1 MLLFNNAEYDSF
13 FNPLCCKN
21 KRIYYECIL
30 QLIEKS
36 KSVPLLYET
45 DAKDTIILYLRNC
58 AYAVEDEVASSNAD
72 ENISSKKTETENAG
86 AILRYFRRCGWISE
100 REIGR
105 NGDNIATVMPYCR
118 KMIEAIERIFNR
130 DNRAALTNHI
140 FSIYDTLNTAFVADH
155 GRTHRPYSTILI
167 PVSDNV
173 ADLKNEL
180 LILKDSIRSIM
191 RMIIKMTETNEL
203 GQFLIRDEMLENFFS
218 DYFFIKKDGL
228 IPGYIEEIE
237 KMLRKIVKTEVY
249 ENMIKEYQSF
259 YNADE
264 ISAREVVD
272 GQLAEIKSFI
282 SYDYIKEMDYI
293 DKKINNYYSLYSTR
307 ILMVLSNNVNMQTY
321 LNDLLMTIKD
331 FESDEKREIIES
343 IAKCFSLRSY
353 KYVGRKSIERREK
366 RKPNTKTGA
375 IITGSLSDEE
385 KARLTRELLY
395 EYPDRYGVKQATSY
409 FESVL
414 ADKESIVPDKTI
426 IKPHEADEEAVGL
439 KRANVVSFTTEQY
452 HLLLVLWEVYLENLG
467 YSEENVVM
475 RGDLIDKIK
484 AYEVAVDKSKLS
496 TAMKIFKKYDLIDYD
511 IKDESEDAIITLY
524 PSLQFGWDI
533 TQFQTVTAEY
543 MKNDVVLDDEEVTYS
558 DVREE
563 EDDE

>member
-1 MLLFNNAEYDSF
+1 
-13 FNPLCCKN
+13 
-21 KRIYYECIL
+21 
-30 QLIEKS
+30 
-36 KSVPLLYET
+36 
-45 DAKDTIILYLRNC
+45 
-58 AYAVEDEVASSNAD
+58 
-72 ENISSKKTETENAG
+72 
-86 AILRYFRRCGWISE
+86 
-100 REIGR
+100 
-105 NGDNIATVMPYCR
+105 
-118 KMIEAIERIFNR
+118 
-130 DNRAALTNHI
+130 
-140 FSIYDTLNTAFVADH
+140 
-155 GRTHRPYSTILI
+155 
-167 PVSDNV
+167 
-173 ADLKNEL
+173 
-180 LILKDSIRSIM
+180 
-191 RMIIKMTETNEL
+191 
-203 GQFLIRDEMLENFFS
+203 
-218 DYFFIKKDGL
+218 
-228 IPGYIEEIE
+228 
-237 KMLRKIVKTEVY
+237 MLRKIVKTEVY

-426 IKPHEADEEAVGL
+426 IKTRDDAMMIAASIIYSG
-439 KRANVVSFTTEQY
+439 S
-452 HLLLVLWEVYLENLG
+452 LEFP
-467 YSEENVVM
+467 
-475 RGDLIDKIK
+475 
-484 AYEVAVDKSKLS
+484 YEVEFLEGTIETEVATISNIRIKRKL
-496 TAMKIFKKYDLIDYD
+496 
-511 IKDESEDAIITLY
+511 
-524 PSLQFGWDI
+524 
-533 TQFQTVTAEY
+533 
-543 MKNDVVLDDEEVTYS
+543 
-558 DVREE
+558 
-563 EDDE
+563 

>member
-1 MLLFNNAEYDSF
+1 MSIKFRKEYF
-13 FNPLCCKN
+13 ELM
-21 KRIYYECIL
+21 
-30 QLIEKS
+30 
-36 KSVPLLYET
+36 
-45 DAKDTIILYLRNC
+45 KDGVKTQTLRLN
-58 AYAVEDEVASSNAD
+58 
-72 ENISSKKTETENAG
+72 SKKLDVREGDIVTAVFPG
-86 AILRYFRRCGWISE
+86 ISE
-100 REIGR
+100 TLTIRINRIGYKQFKSL
-105 NGDNIATVMPYCR
+105 NIVDA
-118 KMIEAIERIFNR
+118 ELEGF
-130 DNRAALTNHI
+130 DSL
-140 FSIYDTLNTAFVADH
+140 
-155 GRTHRPYSTILI
+155 
-167 PVSDNV
+167 

-331 FESDEKREIIES
+331 FELDEKREIIES

-353 KYVGRKSIERREK
+353 KYVGRKSIERRKK

-375 IITGSLSDEE
+375 IITDSLSDEE

-414 ADKESIVPDKTI
+414 VNQESIVPDKTTIKTRDDAMMIAASI
-426 IKPHEADEEAVGL
+426 IYSG
-439 KRANVVSFTTEQY
+439 S
-452 HLLLVLWEVYLENLG
+452 LEFP
-467 YSEENVVM
+467 
-475 RGDLIDKIK
+475 
-484 AYEVAVDKSKLS
+484 YEVEFLEGTIETEVATISNIRIKRKL
-496 TAMKIFKKYDLIDYD
+496 
-511 IKDESEDAIITLY
+511 
-524 PSLQFGWDI
+524 
-533 TQFQTVTAEY
+533 
-543 MKNDVVLDDEEVTYS
+543 
-558 DVREE
+558 
-563 EDDE
+563 

>member
-1 MLLFNNAEYDSF
+1 MMLFDSAEYDNF

-45 DAKDTIILYLRNC
+45 DAKDTLILYLRNC
-58 AYAVEDEVASSNAD
+58 LYAVEDEVASSIAE
-72 ENISSKKTETENAG
+72 ENISSKKSENENAS

-105 NGDNIATVMPYCR
+105 NGDNIATVKPYCR
-118 KMIEAIERIFNR
+118 KVIEAIERIFNR

-140 FSIYDTLNTAFVADH
+140 FSIYDILKSAYVTDH
-155 GRTHRPYSTILI
+155 GRTHRPYSNILI

-173 ADLKNEL
+173 SDLKNEL

-203 GQFLIRDEMLENFFS
+203 GQFLIRDEMLENFFN

-237 KMLRKIVKTEVY
+237 KMLRKIVKTDSY

-259 YNADE
+259 YNTNE
-264 ISAREVVD
+264 LVAREVID
-272 GQLAEIKSFI
+272 GQLAEVKSFI
-282 SYDYIKEMDYI
+282 SYDYVKEMDYI

-307 ILMVLSNNVNMQTY
+307 ILMVLSNNVNIQTY

-343 IAKCFSLRSY
+343 IARSFSLMSY
-353 KYVGRKSIERREK
+353 KYVGRKSIERRKK

-385 KARLTRELLY
+385 KARLTRELLH
-395 EYPDRYGVKQATSY
+395 EHPDRYGVKQVTSY
-409 FESVL
+409 FEDVFV
-414 ADKESIVPDKTI
+414 DKESVVPDKTMIKTRDDAMMIAASI
-426 IKPHEADEEAVGL
+426 IYSG
-439 KRANVVSFTTEQY
+439 S
-452 HLLLVLWEVYLENLG
+452 LEFP
-467 YSEENVVM
+467 
-475 RGDLIDKIK
+475 
-484 AYEVAVDKSKLS
+484 YEVEFLEGTIETEVATISNIRIKRKL
-496 TAMKIFKKYDLIDYD
+496 
-511 IKDESEDAIITLY
+511 
-524 PSLQFGWDI
+524 
-533 TQFQTVTAEY
+533 
-543 MKNDVVLDDEEVTYS
+543 
-558 DVREE
+558 
-563 EDDE
+563 